1 MKKSG
6 TARILAHLQ
15 AGKTVTVGEIR
26 GKFGLRN
33 AHEPIMN
40 LRRQGNCIYTT
51 FKELA
56 NDRVTTAYVLGTP
69 SREMVAFAA
78 SISGRHFFG

>member
-6 TARILAHLQ
+6 TARVLAHLQ

-26 GKFGLRN
+26 SKFGLRN
-33 AHEPIMN
+33 PYEPIRQ
-40 LRRQGNCIYTT
+40 LRQRGHCIYTT
-51 FKELA
+51 SKELA
-56 NDRVTTAYVLGTP
+56 SGEFTTAYVIGEP

-78 SISGRHFFG
+78 HISGKAFFG